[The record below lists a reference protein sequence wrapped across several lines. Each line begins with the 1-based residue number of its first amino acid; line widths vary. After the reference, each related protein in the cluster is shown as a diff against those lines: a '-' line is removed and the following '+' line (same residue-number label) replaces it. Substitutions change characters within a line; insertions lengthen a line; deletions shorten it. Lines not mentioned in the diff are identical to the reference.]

1 MKKLLLIS
9 ALLLFASNGWA
20 ECIVYKNYT
29 DCGEWKNGK
38 WISDSQTSAKNQT
51 SKSSNNPAKDGTV
64 RLKCDCYKK
73 VSRGITF
80 RCKEKD
86 FNKIV
91 EIDRKKSTLSFDG
104 DRLKIT
110 KTTKDYYFAKE
121 GSGIYDTKIEINR
134 DTLILEKKIFID
146 YTMFQCEVIERI

>member
-1 MKKLLLIS
+1 MWLKCLERER
-9 ALLLFASNGWA
+9 A
-20 ECIVYKNYT
+20 EKVIQKRTVS
-29 DCGEWKNGK
+29 EE
-38 WISDSQTSAKNQT
+38 
-51 SKSSNNPAKDGTV
+51 DGTV

-73 VSRGITF
+73 SSRGITF
-80 RCKEKD
+80 SCKEKD

-121 GSGIYDTKIEINR
+121 GSSWYDTRIEINR
-134 DTLILEKKIFID
+134 DTLILERRIITDFE
-146 YTMFQCEVIERI
+146 MFQCKVIERI